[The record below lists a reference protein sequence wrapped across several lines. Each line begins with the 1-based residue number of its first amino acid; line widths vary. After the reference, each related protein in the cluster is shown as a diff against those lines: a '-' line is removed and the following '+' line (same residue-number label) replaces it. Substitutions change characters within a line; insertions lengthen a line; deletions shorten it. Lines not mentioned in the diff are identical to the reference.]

1 MSEANMRMI
10 LSIVKVTPTAE
21 SKLAIGKDGT
31 VLLSNST
38 DLKNFKKL
46 TSEVGY
52 CLCGRKTW
60 EDWRKNLKEDDERK
74 FIVLTHNKESLE
86 DDSLVYAVAD
96 NVNEVVEYVNNEGK
110 NLIVC
115 GGATVYEEMKD
126 YVDVS
131 VEVYVNGEI
140 VSDSEDLTYYELNDN
155 MSIGQGYPCGELF
168 VSVNAKDEKSLKEGM
183 KLIGKCYSEG

>member
-1 MSEANMRMI
+1 MSEANIRMI

-21 SKLAIGKDGT
+21 GKLAIGKDGG
-31 VLLSNST
+31 VLLPNST
-38 DLKNFKKL
+38 DLKNFKGL

-60 EDWRKNLKEDDERK
+60 EDWRKNLKEEDERK
-74 FIVLTHNKESLE
+74 FIVLTHDKESLE

-96 NVNEVVEYVNNEGK
+96 SVDEVVEYVNGEGK

-115 GGATVYEEMKD
+115 GGATVYGEMKD

-131 VEVYVNGEI
+131 IEIYVNGEI
-140 VSDSEDLTYYELNDN
+140 VSDSDELTYYELNDN

-168 VSVNAKDEKSLKEGM
+168 VSVNAKEKKVLEEGA
-183 KLIGKCYSEG
+183 KLIQKFYV